1 MPERWPEAQRRRLN
15 LAPGLVMG
23 LACLVVSAHAADLT
37 GRVSV
42 LGTAAWPGAGDVGD
56 GVPGISVPSAD
67 QQGLRLMLEDHGGG
81 AEWSVHAVATRQ
93 NFRGVPASTAH
104 SSDLFRFRRLAA
116 ESTSGDGVRRQ
127 TRLDWALER
136 IAYKKRFGATS
147 LSVGRQPIDWGAGR
161 FWQPLN
167 VFGAFAPTALDTD
180 YKPGIDAAVFNWY
193 PSDFSSLTAVYALAP
208 HDDRTIKN
216 SGALHYQRQVGQTS
230 QFALLAGE
238 VIGQRQLGAS
248 FESDWRGIGWRIEAL
263 HTQAKQT
270 GGNTLFWIAGVDYQF
285 DKGTLVSAEWYHNGR
300 GASSEADLP
309 VLLTDRLVTSGLQ
322 PQLSQ
327 RVLGLSVQ
335 QDITP
340 LISAS
345 YTLLATPLKDA
356 AGSYHSS
363 LLHQLSL
370 VYSLSNESDLLLSMS
385 LGTGKGL
392 DAQARPRSEFGATPT
407 NATLRWRHYF

>member
-42 LGTAAWPGAGDVGD
+42 LGTAASPGAGDVGD

-127 TRLDWALER
+127 TRLDWALDR

-180 YKPGIDAAVFNWY
+180 YKPGIDAAVFN
-193 PSDFSSLTAVYALAP
+193 
-208 HDDRTIKN
+208 
-216 SGALHYQRQVGQTS
+216 
-230 QFALLAGE
+230 
-238 VIGQRQLGAS
+238 
-248 FESDWRGIGWRIEAL
+248 
-263 HTQAKQT
+263 
-270 GGNTLFWIAGVDYQF
+270 
-285 DKGTLVSAEWYHNGR
+285 
-300 GASSEADLP
+300 
-309 VLLTDRLVTSGLQ
+309 
-322 PQLSQ
+322 
-327 RVLGLSVQ
+327 
-335 QDITP
+335 
-340 LISAS
+340 
-345 YTLLATPLKDA
+345 
-356 AGSYHSS
+356 
-363 LLHQLSL
+363 
-370 VYSLSNESDLLLSMS
+370 
-385 LGTGKGL
+385 
-392 DAQARPRSEFGATPT
+392 
-407 NATLRWRHYF
+407 